1 MSGAVHHA
9 ADLRSHAEDDR
20 SDRAPGSPVT
30 EAVAAAF
37 TDAVESG
44 RLDLPRPGGGA
55 TRQRWTVLA
64 DLAGEDLSL
73 ARLAE
78 GHADALAILAELD
91 AAAPPAGSRWGVWA
105 AQPPGPGLTAR
116 WAGAGWRLEG
126 TKQYCSGARSC
137 TDALVTATAPDG
149 DRLFAVSTRDLRP
162 IPGTWRATGM
172 AASDTLD
179 VRFADIPAEPL
190 GGPGSYTSRPGFAHG
205 GVGVA
210 ACWYGGGRA
219 IGRTLQAAAADRDVG
234 PHALAHLGAVD
245 IALQTAKTVLD
256 VAAAEIDADPEDR
269 EDGGRRRA
277 LRVRALVEAVS
288 TEVMQR
294 VGRALGAGPLC
305 RDEAHSRRVA
315 DLTVYLRQHHAE
327 RNLAELGTLV
337 AGRGVTW

>member
-1 MSGAVHHA
+1 MSGAGHQGTSLLSPVA
-9 ADLRSHAEDDR
+9 DDR
-20 SDRAPGSPVT
+20 TARSPGS
-30 EAVAAAF
+30 AVAAAF
-37 TDAVESG
+37 ADAVESG
-44 RLDLPRPGGGA
+44 RLDLPLPGGGR
-55 TRQRWTVLA
+55 TRERWAALA

-78 GHADALAILAELD
+78 GHADALAILAELGTGR
-91 AAAPPAGSRWGVWA
+91 PPGGTRWGVWA

-116 WAGAGWRLEG
+116 LAGDGWRLDG

-137 TDALVTATAPDG
+137 THALVTATAPDG

-162 IPGTWRATGM
+162 VPSTWPATGM

-179 VRFADIPAEPL
+179 VRFADIVAQPV

-205 GVGVA
+205 GAGVA
-210 ACWYGGGRA
+210 ACWYGGARA
-219 IGRTLQAAAADRDVG
+219 VGRTLLAAAAERDVG

-245 IALQTAKTVLD
+245 VALHTARTVLE
-256 VAAAEIDADPEDR
+256 VAAAEIDADPDDR
-269 EDGGRRRA
+269 QDGGRLRA
-277 LRVRALVEAVS
+277 LRVRALIEAVA
-288 TEVMQR
+288 TEVMHR

-327 RNLAELGTLV
+327 RNLAELGTFV
-337 AGRGVTW
+337 TSRGVTW